1 MDLDEVIRGAGTCRY
16 FSEDPV
22 SDEELRPLF
31 DAARF
36 GPQGGNRQP
45 VRWIVVRDSGVKRQ
59 LREWYLQPWKAYYE
73 GVLNGT
79 VKVQAKRKV
88 LEDADHFAQHFDRAP
103 VIVVVC
109 ANLPDLTA
117 TDKDLD
123 RVGIVGGGSVYP
135 SVQNLL
141 LKARHAELGA
151 ALTTLLVNFEPQ
163 LKELFEL
170 PEDVAVA
177 GTISIGHP
185 ERKLPRRL
193 TRQPLHELVFT
204 ERFGEP
210 LYDAE
215 DV

>member
-1 MDLDEVIRGAGTCRY
+1 MELDEVIRGAGTCRY
-16 FSEDPV
+16 FSDDPV
-22 SDEELRPLF
+22 DDEELRPLF

-45 VRWIVVRDSGVKRQ
+45 VRWIVVRDAEVKRQ
-59 LREWYLQPWKAYYE
+59 LRDWYLQPWKAYYE
-73 GVLNGT
+73 GVQSGS
-79 VKVQAKRKV
+79 VKVLAKRQV
-88 LEDADHFAQHFDRAP
+88 VEDANHFAEHFDRAP
-103 VIVVVC
+103 VIIVVC
-109 ANLPDLTA
+109 ASLPDLTA

-141 LKARHAELGA
+141 LKARDAGLGA

-163 LKELFEL
+163 LKELFGL

-185 ERKLPRRL
+185 ERRLPRRL
-193 TRQPLHELVFT
+193 TRQPLEELVYA
-204 ERFGEP
+204 ERFGEA
-210 LYDAE
+210 LYGAE
-215 DV
+215 DA